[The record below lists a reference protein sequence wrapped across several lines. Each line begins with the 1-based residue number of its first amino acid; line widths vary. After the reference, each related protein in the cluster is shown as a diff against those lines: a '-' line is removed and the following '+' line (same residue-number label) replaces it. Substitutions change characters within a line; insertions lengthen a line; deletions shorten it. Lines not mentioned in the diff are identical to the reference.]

1 MKIAILGA
9 GKMGVWF
16 ARFFQEEGY
25 SVVLADRNEKKL
37 ERLKEELAIQTASF
51 VEAVQKANWI
61 LICVSM
67 NAFENVAKTIGPHI
81 AKGQIV
87 MDICSVQEP
96 AFEPVVGDHLASCWL
111 YQKAVAEKASGTR
124 EVRNG

>member
-37 ERLKEELAIQTASF
+37 ERLKEELAVQTAGF
-51 VEAVQKANWI
+51 VEAVQKADWI

-67 NAFENVAKTIGPHI
+67 NAFENCCQNNRPPHS
-81 AKGQIV
+81 KGANCHGYLLRQRR
-87 MDICSVQEP
+87 
-96 AFEPVVGDHLASCWL
+96 
-111 YQKAVAEKASGTR
+111 TR
-124 EVRNG
+124 